1 MFNLKESNGTYKSL
15 IGECM
20 FKLTKRYVVINKYW
34 SKTRYFAIFGSHL
47 TRQQMEFLN
56 DYWHSIDAIEIDFSK
71 GKKIIL
77 YEIKTKNMNKKI
89 SGFKPKITETAVL
102 LYNKAIETGFF
113 VQIATICFHNNWN
126 YSIQLLD
133 FTEQNYQ
140 IGEQKPY
147 DRQCL
152 VDFV

>member
-1 MFNLKESNGTYKSL
+1 MFNLKESKGAYKDL

-20 FKLTKRYVVINKYW
+20 FKLTRRCAVITKYW
-34 SKTRYFAIFGSHL
+34 SKTRYFAIFGNHL
-47 TRQQMEFLN
+47 TRQHMEFLD
-56 DYWHSIDAIEIDFSK
+56 DYWYSIDGIEIDFSK
-71 GKKIIL
+71 EKKVIL
-77 YEIKTKNMNKKI
+77 YEIKTKNINKKI
-89 SGFKPKITETAVL
+89 SGFNPKITEKAVL
-102 LYNKAIETGFF
+102 LYKKAIDNGFS

-133 FTEQNYQ
+133 FAEQNYQ
-140 IGEQKPY
+140 IGEQKPH